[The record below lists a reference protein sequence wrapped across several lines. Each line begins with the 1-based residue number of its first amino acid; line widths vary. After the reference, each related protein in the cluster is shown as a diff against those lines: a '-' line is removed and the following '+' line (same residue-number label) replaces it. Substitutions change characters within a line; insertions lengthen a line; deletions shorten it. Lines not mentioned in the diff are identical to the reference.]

1 MDAAV
6 RDQYVETLDKEQQF
20 RHEVLENY
28 SFYRNSDASQRLEII
43 GAANP
48 LTADDGQT
56 LLESGYTCRDILLVG
71 DGRLRVY
78 IAGESGREVTLY
90 YVHRGE
96 SCPVNLGASMMNI
109 GAFANASACGDLRGV
124 AISAE
129 HFRRIS
135 QTNPEVREYICTATV
150 LRFGEI
156 IALSR
161 EITTRRVDHRLAE
174 YLLRKFSDSRESPP
188 VAEVTQSTIAME
200 LGTAREVVSRRLQE
214 LESVGA
220 VGLRRGR
227 IILKDRLAL
236 HRIIG

>member
-1 MDAAV
+1 MDAVV
-6 RDQYVETLDKEQQF
+6 RDHYAETLDKGQQF
-20 RHEVLENY
+20 LHEVLQNY
-28 SFYRNSDASQRLEII
+28 SFYQNSDASQRLEILE
-43 GAANP
+43 AANP
-48 LTADDGQT
+48 VTADDGQS

-109 GAFANASACGDLRGV
+109 GAFANASACGNLRGV
-124 AISAE
+124 AIPAE
-129 HFRRIS
+129 QFRRIS
-135 QTNPEVREYICTATV
+135 QANPEVREYICTATV

-156 IALSR
+156 ISLIR

-174 YLLRKFSDSRESPP
+174 YLLRKFSGSGESPP
-188 VAEVTQSTIAME
+188 VAKVTQSTIAME

-220 VGLRRGR
+220 VRLQRGR